1 MDIRHGDVEKC
12 PPGQKD
18 CPKGSQRHS
27 GSILSYGERMFHRRL
42 CIDSSMEI
50 PLVAQLQ
57 IEEGSDGLEYYYDNV
72 VIKLSAESDGDAA
85 DCSHHR

>member
-1 MDIRHGDVEKC
+1 
-12 PPGQKD
+12 
-18 CPKGSQRHS
+18 
-27 GSILSYGERMFHRRL
+27 MFHRRL

-50 PLVAQLQ
+50 PVVAQLQ
-57 IEEGSDGLEYYYDNV
+57 IEEEGNDSLEYYYDIV

>member
-1 MDIRHGDVEKC
+1 
-12 PPGQKD
+12 
-18 CPKGSQRHS
+18 
-27 GSILSYGERMFHRRL
+27 MFHWRL

-50 PLVAQLQ
+50 PVVAQLQ

-85 DCSHHR
+85 DCCHHR